1 MDGNQDA
8 SKLVKGN
15 TRHQIF
21 SNSKFIFKISST
33 LEKLY
38 RYEVDPTT
46 NDVVKIRVYRRVSN
60 GDSAMMNLQN
70 TNLKKISGTATP
82 YKGTRY
88 KVYSN
93 KHFGGYIL
101 LARSVS
107 GFDRIS
113 SSEIMYYQ
121 FEKYEKKEGEY

>member
-1 MDGNQDA
+1 MYGNQDA
-8 SKLVKGN
+8 SNLVKGN
-15 TRHQIF
+15 TLHQIF
-21 SNSKFIFKISST
+21 SNPKYIFKVSST

-38 RYEVDPTT
+38 IYEVDPTT

-60 GDSAMMNLQN
+60 EDSAMMNLQN

-93 KHFGGYIL
+93 KHFSGYIFL
-101 LARSVS
+101 DRSVS
-107 GFDRIS
+107 RVIQTS
-113 SSEIMYYQ
+113 SSEIICYK
-121 FEKYEKKEGEY
+121 FEAFKNKGR

>member
-46 NDVVKIRVYRRVSN
+46 NKVIKIVVFSRVKNGNYAMRNPRNIELNKIR
-60 GDSAMMNLQN
+60 
-70 TNLKKISGTATP
+70 GTAEL

-88 KVYSN
+88 YVCVN

-107 GFDRIS
+107 GFDQKS